1 VTSARGGGARR
12 DFRAELARDKC
23 WDAETERRFRA
34 TGIPL
39 EDCLLQNR
47 EELIALCELI
57 EAQRIRSYLEIGVWT
72 GRLVSTLHRL
82 FDFDHV
88 HACDIGWV
96 TRLGLPLQLPFGCDY
111 LEASSHSEAYLA
123 WRARMP
129 PVDLVMIDGDHTYE
143 AVRLDFEIN
152 RRLPHRWLGFH
163 DITGDN
169 ETTVG
174 VKRLWDELVGIK
186 IELVRPHKE
195 LGLTRS
201 TMGIGL
207 WREG

>member
-1 VTSARGGGARR
+1 MSVALGRPRR

-23 WDAETERRFRA
+23 WDAETERRFRT

-57 EAQRIRSYLEIGVWT
+57 EAQEIRSYLEIGVWT

-96 TRLGLPLQLPFGCDY
+96 EEVGLPLNLPFGIDF
-111 LEASSHSEAYLA
+111 LRASSHSERYVA
-123 WRARMP
+123 WRKRMP

-143 AVRLDFEIN
+143 AVKHDFEIN
-152 RRLPHRWLGFH
+152 RRLPHRWLAFH

-174 VKRLWDELVGIK
+174 VKRLWDELVGVK
-186 IELVRPHKE
+186 IEIVRPHRE